1 MKFLI
6 LFCLYPCLYA
16 QTLERSVISAAGGY
30 GGNAVATVDWTL
42 GETLMERT
50 PTSGQHLT
58 QGFHQPFIIT
68 PATVNPQL
76 PLSAIRVYPNPF
88 QFSLHLDGED
98 LSMANSLELT
108 DASGKSI
115 FSQGIPPQK
124 VWCLLQNLAGRQE
137 NHRIIFLTHLDNGQI
152 KEKNGHSNHYMM
164 GGTEMSY

>member
-58 QGFHQPFIIT
+58 QGFHQPIIIT

-76 PLSAIRVYPNPF
+76 PLFAIRVYPNPF

-115 FSQGIPPQK
+115 FSQGIPPHTDALEIFPPSLPAGTYLLK
-124 VWCLLQNLAGRQE
+124 VTGHNQMQTVFTL
-137 NHRIIFLTHLDNGQI
+137 I
-152 KEKNGHSNHYMM
+152 KN
-164 GGTEMSY
+164 